1 MPVAVEI
8 AVSRDDMGLEHL
20 GNDHVEISVY
30 EPGGPATARSGCGRM
45 TESLPNRVDARVSG
59 STGG

>member
-20 GNDHVEISVY
+20 SNDQVETALF
-30 EPGGPATARSGCGRM
+30 EPGGRATARSGCGRM